1 MFNIVLVEP
10 QIPPNTGTIGR
21 LCVNLG
27 ATLHLV
33 KPLGFNIDD
42 KAVTRAGL
50 DYWKE
55 LDLIVWNSFDEFLE
69 AHPIDTNT
77 HLATTKTDKLYFETD
92 FKKGDYILFGSE
104 TKGLREDI
112 LLDNKERC
120 ITIPMSAKGR
130 SLNLGISV
138 GIVTYEALRQNYN
151 GFQKITIPNRL
162 ENSK

>member
-33 KPLGFNIDD
+33 KPLGFDIDD
-42 KAVTRAGL
+42 KAVKRAGL
-50 DYWKE
+50 DYWKD
-55 LDLIVWNSFDEFLE
+55 LDLKVWNSFNEFLK
-69 AHPIDTNT
+69 AHPINNNS
-77 HLATTKTDKLYFETD
+77 HLATTKTNNLYFNAK
-92 FKKGDYILFGSE
+92 FKRGDYLIFGSE

-112 LLDNKERC
+112 LLKHKNRC
-120 ITIPMSAKGR
+120 ITIPMGEGGR

-138 GIVTYEALRQNYN
+138 GIVAYEALRQNYN
-151 GFQKITIPNRL
+151 GFKKIEIKNRL
-162 ENSK
+162 EEV

>member
-42 KAVTRAGL
+42 KAVKRAGL
-50 DYWKE
+50 DYWKD
-55 LDLIVWNSFDEFLE
+55 LDLRVWDSFDEFLKDN
-69 AHPIDTNT
+69 PINGNS
-77 HLATTKTDKLYFETD
+77 HLSTTKTDNLYFNAR
-92 FKKGDYILFGSE
+92 FKKGDYLIFGSE

-112 LLDNKERC
+112 LLKHRDRC
-120 ITIPMSAKGR
+120 ITIPMGEGGR

-138 GIVTYEALRQNYN
+138 GIVAYEALRQNYS
-151 GFQKITIPNRL
+151 GFKKIEIKNRL
-162 ENSK
+162 EKKM

>member
-21 LCVNLG
+21 LCVNIG

-42 KAVTRAGL
+42 KAVKRAGL
-50 DYWKE
+50 DYWSE
-55 LDLIVWNSFDEFLE
+55 LDLRVWESLDEFLKV
-69 AHPIDTNT
+69 HPIGLNS
-77 HLATTKTDKLYFETD
+77 HLATTKTDRLYFDAKFER
-92 FKKGDYILFGSE
+92 GDYILFGSE

-112 LLDNKERC
+112 LLLHRDRC
-120 ITIPMSAKGR
+120 ITIPMGKGGR

-138 GIVTYEALRQNYN
+138 GIITYEALRQNYT
-151 GFQKITIPNRL
+151 GFQKIKIPNRL
-162 ENSK
+162 EEKI

>member
-33 KPLGFNIDD
+33 KPLGFDIDD
-42 KAVTRAGL
+42 KAVKRAGL
-50 DYWKE
+50 DYWRD
-55 LDLIVWNSFDEFLE
+55 LDLKVWDSFNEFLK
-69 AHPIDTNT
+69 AHPINSNS
-77 HLATTKTDKLYFETD
+77 HLATTKTNNLYFNAK
-92 FKKGDYILFGSE
+92 FKRGDYLIFGSE

-112 LLDNKERC
+112 LLKYKSRC
-120 ITIPMSAKGR
+120 ITIPMGEGGR

-138 GIVTYEALRQNYN
+138 GIVAYEALRQNYS
-151 GFQKITIPNRL
+151 GFKKIEIKNRL
-162 ENSK
+162 ENI